1 MKVFGSVL
9 VAALAMSV
17 LAGPA
22 EAGLLEKGAAKSAET
37 IGPAAKGD
45 PKPYQANANGTCG
58 GATCVASFG
67 KKQKVRKIRLVT
79 CGMVGGEPQ
88 FGGVLIQSALQFYLP
103 IASVAQSGGAKVG
116 MFEFQFEFDVP
127 PESTF
132 EIYLQGT
139 AVTEAACTATG
150 TIG

>member
-1 MKVFGSVL
+1 MKVFGCVL
-9 VAALAMSV
+9 AAAVAACVMAV
-17 LAGPA
+17 PAG
-22 EAGLLEKGAAKSAET
+22 AGLLEKGAAKSAET

-67 KKQKVRKIRLVT
+67 KKQKVRTIRLIT
-79 CGMVGGEPQ
+79 CGVVGGEPQ
-88 FGGVLIQSALQFYLP
+88 FGAVLVQSALQFYMPL
-103 IASVAQSGGAKVG
+103 ASVAPSGGAKVG
-116 MFEFQFEFDVP
+116 MFEFQFAFDVP